1 MAEGRVLLE
10 VCVDTADGLFAAV
23 EGGADRIELCS
34 ALELGGL
41 TPSPGLMQIA
51 ASAACPVYAMVRPRG
66 GGFVYSPAELDQ
78 MHRDIETV
86 SAAGLAGIV
95 IGANGEKSGLD
106 RAALGALMRHRGTL
120 GATLHRAID
129 LCPNMLESVDAAA
142 DLGFERILTSGGAL
156 NALAGLERLAAM
168 HERANG
174 RLTIMPGGGVSPDNV
189 ARFTS
194 AFPVREIHAS
204 CSAAETSADARLAEF
219 GFVTG
224 PRRRTSAQRVRA
236 LRAALDAAS

>member
-1 MAEGRVLLE
+1 MAEVLLE

-23 EGGADRIELCS
+23 AGGAGRIELCS

-51 ASAACPVYAMVRPRG
+51 ASVACPVYAMVRPRG

-78 MHRDIETV
+78 MHRDIDAV
-86 SAAGLAGIV
+86 GAAGLAGIV

-106 RAALGALMRHRGTL
+106 RAALGALMRHRGAL

-129 LCPNMLESVDAAA
+129 LCPDMLEAVDAAA

-156 NALAGLERLAAM
+156 NALAGLETLAVM
-168 HERANG
+168 HERAMG
-174 RLTIMPGGGVSPDNV
+174 RLKIMPGGGVSPDN
-189 ARFTS
+189 AAKLLI
-194 AFPVREIHAS
+194 AFRCAEIHAS
-204 CSAAETSADARLAEF
+204 CSVTEPTPDARLAEF
-219 GFVTG
+219 GFDNG

-236 LRAALDAAS
+236 LRAALDAS